1 MDAGDLIFY
10 GLIAISAV
18 ASIVKSTK
26 KKEVSSKEDSLPDFK
41 GDVARKIIKTIL
53 EEDDDYIPSNPKPV
67 VNHEVLKPKPE
78 PMYSK
83 TIPEGNNSYEKWYDY
98 EAKSGEKVD
107 AESKVNL
114 ETYHRSNKSLEK
126 TINDINIDRSKSQSV
141 RTAKK
146 ADDYKKAASDQT
158 DEQAIIL
165 NPTDDFKDLDDVK
178 KALIYGEIMKTK
190 F

>member
-26 KKEVSSKEDSLPDFK
+26 KKEVSSEGDSLPDFK

-67 VNHEVLKPKPE
+67 VNHEVLRPKPE
-78 PMYSK
+78 PVFSK
-83 TIPEGNNSYEKWYDY
+83 TIPEGNDSYEKWYDY
-98 EAKSGEKVD
+98 EPKSGEKVD

-114 ETYHRSNKSLEK
+114 ETYHRNNKSLEK
-126 TINDINIDRSKSQSV
+126 TINDINIERSKSQSV
-141 RTAKK
+141 RTVKK
-146 ADDYKKAASDQT
+146 ADDSKKAGSDP
-158 DEQAIIL
+158 AIEPANFL
-165 NPTDDFKDLDDVK
+165 NPADDFQKFDDVQ